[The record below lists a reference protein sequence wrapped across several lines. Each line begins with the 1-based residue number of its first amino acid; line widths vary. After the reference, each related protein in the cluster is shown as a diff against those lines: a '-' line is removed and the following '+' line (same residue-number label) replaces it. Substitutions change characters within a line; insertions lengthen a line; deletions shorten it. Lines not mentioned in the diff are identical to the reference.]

1 MEAAEKAMGY
11 DSISIRSPYPI
22 LSIRDLRITREVNQ
36 HGKLFCSGLIDS
48 DQAEDLVENTGAHE
62 AIEVVQTTPDG
73 ASQTL
78 FRGVITEVGVKTA
91 RGNYYITIE
100 ALSYTF
106 DLDVKL
112 ESASFQNLQS
122 TYTQLIDKV
131 LAGFKGADCNDQV
144 TNGAK
149 LDELIV
155 RYQETAW
162 GFLKRIASRFGTVLI
177 PDITQEGPK
186 FWMGLP
192 PGKERTVDD
201 FHYTVVKD
209 LDRYQSATSNY
220 DSELSEIDFIGYQVE
235 SSSHL
240 NIGDYVTF
248 QKQKLRVAQSI
259 AVMKQ
264 GLLTFNYTLTL
275 DTGISQNLIL
285 NEKLS
290 GASLPGKVIDREKDT
305 VKVHLDIDQEQS
317 KEEAYPLPY
326 FSRYTAEGHSGWHCL
341 PEIGDNV
348 RVYFPNARETGAIV
362 INSIRQDSETNEK
375 IADPNIKY
383 FGNTF
388 GKELILSDGALSLSS
403 DGEAFRLSLN
413 LDSDKGVLIKSDQEL
428 QIQSAGDI
436 LLNSNRKLDLKAK
449 DGIYL
454 HCKSS
459 SIILDG
465 KTDIQGNRVII
476 QKASGSQGTQ
486 EAEPEE
492 VAEKETKKESNWNPL
507 DLLQLGLDIAGFI
520 PVVGAVFDVVNAGIY
535 AARGDYASAALCAV
549 AAVPGIGDCAAAAKV
564 GLKAA
569 KAAKAVGSTSKAVK
583 VGMKAAKAA
592 SAAKAVASTSKAS
605 KIAKTGLMAYGAVGA
620 AQGLGSAYEKAQA
633 GDWVNAARDAL
644 PAIAL
649 TVGLGKSL
657 TNSRKIKSGFIDW
670 DTSKRRMKETGG
682 EVSKKQK
689 KIKTGETNSTKMGK
703 KVHKQ
708 KAEIRRQSGEYD
720 MVNEAFKD
728 KDGKTIEVAKH
739 VSKTGEVSRKKQKV
753 IPDAVQGPPKG
764 VIIDDKPAGRN
775 ILKDKQ
781 ELRRFSEAYKEKYG
795 EYPKE
800 IKIER
805 YDPKTGNLINVE
817 TYDPNDFFF

>member
-1 MEAAEKAMGY
+1 MGY
-11 DSISIRSPYPI
+11 DSISVRSPYPI

-48 DQAEDLVENTGAHE
+48 DQAEDLVEKTGSHE
-62 AIEVVQTTPDG
+62 DIEVIQTTPEG
-73 ASQTL
+73 VSQTL

-91 RGNYYITIE
+91 HGNYYITIE

-149 LDELIV
+149 LDELII

-162 GFLKRIASRFGTVLI
+162 GFLKRIASRFGTVLV
-177 PDITQEGPK
+177 PDITQAGPK

-192 PGKERTVDD
+192 PGKERTVND

-209 LDRYQSATSNY
+209 LDRYQRAASNC

-248 QKQKLRVAQSI
+248 QNKKLRVAQST

-264 GLLTFNYTLTL
+264 GILTFNYTLTL
-275 DTGISQNLIL
+275 DTGVRQNLIL

-305 VKVHLDIDQEQS
+305 VKVHLDIDQEQPK
-317 KEEAYPLPY
+317 KEEAYPFPY

-341 PEIGDNV
+341 PEIGDKV

-362 INSIRQDSETNEK
+362 IDSIRQDSETNEK

-388 GKELILSDGALSLSS
+388 GKELILSGGALSLSS
-403 DGEAFRLSLN
+403 SGEAFRISLN
-413 LDSDKGVLIKSDQEL
+413 LDSDKGVLVKSDQEL
-428 QIQSAGDI
+428 NIQSAGDI

-492 VAEKETKKESNWNPL
+492 AGEKETTKKSNWNPL

-520 PVVGAVFDVVNAGIY
+520 PVVGAVFDMINAGIY
-535 AARGDYASAALCAV
+535 AARGDYASAALSAV
-549 AAVPGIGDCAAAAKV
+549 AAIPGIGDCAAAAKV

-569 KAAKAVGSTSKAVK
+569 KAAGSASKAVK

-592 SAAKAVASTSKAS
+592 SAAKTAASASKAS
-605 KIAKTGLMAYGAVGA
+605 KIMKTGMRAYGAVGA

-633 GDWVNAARDAL
+633 GDWVNAARAAL

-657 TNSRKIKSGFIDW
+657 TKSRKIKSGFVQME
-670 DTSKRRMKETGG
+670 TSKNNGTRVKNNKLKRVKNRNKQPDKIKVDPNRGDPVDSVVG
-682 EVSKKQK
+682 EVTLNQQDFTIPGRFPITWERHYGSQNPRIGATGRGWESFADIRLE
-689 KIKTGETNSTKMGK
+689 IKD
-703 KVHKQ
+703 Q
-708 KAEIRRQSGEYD
+708 
-720 MVNEAFKD
+720 
-728 KDGKTIEVAKH
+728 
-739 VSKTGEVSRKKQKV
+739 GEVV
-753 IPDAVQGPPKG
+753 FYNGTAAPF
-764 VIIDDKPAGRN
+764 
-775 ILKDKQ
+775 L
-781 ELRRFSEAYKEKYG
+781 L
-795 EYPKE
+795 
-800 IKIER
+800 
-805 YDPKTGNLINVE
+805 
-817 TYDPNDFFF
+817 